1 MATENKKKEEKGIV
15 PIDLEFDRM
24 FRNMMRE
31 MEEFEREFERHFGL
45 WRPYFGIFPR
55 FHRIFDELERFEIAK
70 PAIDIVDKGDR
81 FEAIAEIPGIPK
93 ENLEVNVTEN
103 EIEIKGKFEEKKEEE
118 GKRYVRQERRRADIY
133 RCVSLPEE
141 VIPDKATAKMEN
153 GILKISLPKKKPTEE
168 PKTRKIKVE

>member
-1 MATENKKKEEKGIV
+1 MATENKKENKKEEKGIV
-15 PIDLEFDRM
+15 PVGSEFDRM
-24 FRNMMRE
+24 FRNMMKE
-31 MEEFEREFERHFGL
+31 MEEFERHFSL

-55 FHRIFDELERFEIAK
+55 FPRIFDEFEKFEIAK

-81 FEAIAEIPGIPK
+81 FEATADIPGIPK
-93 ENLEVNVTEN
+93 ENLEVNVTDN
-103 EIEIKGKFEEKKEEE
+103 EIEIKGKFEEKKEEG
-118 GKRYVRQERRRADIY
+118 GKRYVRQERKMANIY

-168 PKTRKIKVE
+168 PKTRKIKIE